1 MEMELGSAIVGAVS
15 IAVVALPVVLMSR
28 NRRKKGKHFNGLL
41 TQLAAQ
47 HDCKIDQQEIAGN
60 FAIGLDATKNFVF
73 FCKETEETVDKQVVD
88 LGKIRKCEVLKTSRI
103 VKVKEE
109 NQRVI
114 DRIELDFIPGAKGT
128 PETKL
133 EFFNADLF
141 PQLSGEL
148 QSAEKWSQLINGRL
162 KRKK

>member
-1 MEMELGSAIVGAVS
+1 MELGSAIVGAVS
-15 IAVVALPVVLMSR
+15 IAAFTLPVVLMTR
-28 NRRKKGKHFNGLL
+28 NRRKKGKHFKDLL

-47 HDCKIDQQEIAGN
+47 HDCQIDQHEIFGN
-60 FAIGLDATKNFVF
+60 FAIGLNANKNFVF
-73 FCKETEETVDKQVVD
+73 FCKETEEKVDEKVVD
-88 LGKIRKCEVLKTSRI
+88 LGKIRNCEVLSTSRTL
-103 VKVKEE
+103 KVKEG

-128 PETKL
+128 AETKI

-148 QSAEKWSQLINGRL
+148 QSAEKWSKLINGRL
-162 KRKK
+162 KGKK